1 MRQHNYYVYMMTNR
15 THRVLYIGMTNNL
28 DRRVSEHRSGEFP
41 GFTRKYKAN
50 KLVYYEHYSEVECA
64 IRREKQLK
72 GWRREKKNELIES
85 VNQNWND
92 LSQVWA

>member
-1 MRQHNYYVYMMTNR
+1 MTNR

-28 DRRVSEHRSGEFP
+28 ERRVSEHQSGEFP
-41 GFTRKYKAN
+41 GFTRKYKVN

-72 GWRREKKNELIES
+72 GWRRERKNQLIASE
-85 VNQNWND
+85 NPKWGD
-92 LSQVWA
+92 LAHAWA